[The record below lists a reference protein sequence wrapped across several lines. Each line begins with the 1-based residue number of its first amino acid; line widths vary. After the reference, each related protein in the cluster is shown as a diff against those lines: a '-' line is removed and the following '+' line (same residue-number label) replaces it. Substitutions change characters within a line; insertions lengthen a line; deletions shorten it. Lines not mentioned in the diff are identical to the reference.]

1 MKFVPF
7 YEKQGTAYP
16 GKSVKPKLYVKTLA
30 EESSLSG
37 NPIYIFEAF
46 EGSL

>member
-16 GKSVKPKLYVKTLA
+16 GKSLKPRLQVKTLA
-30 EESSLSG
+30 DESSLSG
-37 NPIYIFEAF
+37 KPIYIFEAF
-46 EGSL
+46 VGSL